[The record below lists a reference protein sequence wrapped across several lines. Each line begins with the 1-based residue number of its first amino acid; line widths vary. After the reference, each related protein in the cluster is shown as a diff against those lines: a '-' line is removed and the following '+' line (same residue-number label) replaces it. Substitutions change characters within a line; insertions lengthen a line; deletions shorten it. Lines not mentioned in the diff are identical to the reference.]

1 MGGKLLTLMAGI
13 TGEHTATIQ
22 SCDVPPAT
30 PLLKQVAFTNLL
42 AAHDA
47 GRSAKTTWLAAVS
60 IGPTSAA
67 RIADEELHARIALEA
82 IDGDLALGDRYPAV
96 GDDRGASSITVAM

>member
-1 MGGKLLTLMAGI
+1 MQPQ
-13 TGEHTATIQ
+13 TIQ
-22 SCDVPPAT
+22 SCGQSPAT
-30 PLLKQVAFTNLL
+30 PLLKQAAFTILL

-67 RIADEELHARIALEA
+67 RIVDEELHARIALEA